1 LRADFT
7 ALTDGKAVI
16 TAERSTCGEALR
28 CKPDQMRFAVTVNVR
43 A

>member
-16 TAERSTCGEALR
+16 TAERSVCGEVLR
-28 CKPDQMRFAVTVNVR
+28 CKPDQTQFTVTVDVR